1 MMVENKSQP
10 ERLESGQNPDT
21 LQGMNERKKE
31 MDLTE
36 YVEVWNRTVGA
47 AIDQIFESCKI
58 DDEPDY
64 EAIALDMAEEA
75 ALEDKRGL

>member
-31 MDLTE
+31 MDLNE
-36 YVEVWNRTVGA
+36 YIEVWNRTVGV
-47 AIDQIFESCKI
+47 AIDQIFEACKI
-58 DDEPDY
+58 DDKPDY
-64 EAIALDMAEEA
+64 EAIALDLAEES